1 MSRAPAA
8 ERAVALVRVAALPVI
23 LVGEQ
28 LVSHPELGGEVF
40 DWLLA
45 AGSCYALLTLI
56 AAERGWWRGLPRW
69 VNPAIDV
76 ALLTSLTY
84 TSGGAFSQLRLA
96 FFVLPV
102 AAAFLMSARGTAIWS
117 ALAVVGY
124 LAVSLTHPATD
135 RGEDF
140 EFVLSGS
147 LYLAWMGVAA
157 VLLATIL
164 THRAARVKRLL
175 AEVLGAEERE
185 RKLLAEALHDE
196 TIQDLLAAGQDLD
209 EASGGDPVALRRARE
224 EVRRSVA
231 QLRTTIADLH
241 PFVLEHA
248 GLEAAL
254 RSLVDRRRQ
263 RGDLRWNL
271 HVERAA
277 VGPHDR
283 LVVSVAREL
292 IANAAKHASAGE
304 VNVRLRSSGREVL
317 VEVADDGPGLDRER
331 AGGAVAEGHVGLAS
345 CAERVQAAGGRLEL
359 IDRPGGGTLVRVR
372 LPSGVSSAS

>member
-1 MSRAPAA
+1 
-8 ERAVALVRVAALPVI
+8 
-23 LVGEQ
+23 
-28 LVSHPELGGEVF
+28 
-40 DWLLA
+40 
-45 AGSCYALLTLI
+45 
-56 AAERGWWRGLPRW
+56 
-69 VNPAIDV
+69 
-76 ALLTSLTY
+76 
-84 TSGGAFSQLRLA
+84 
-96 FFVLPV
+96 
-102 AAAFLMSARGTAIWS
+102 
-117 ALAVVGY
+117 
-124 LAVSLTHPATD
+124 VSLTHPATD

-157 VLLATIL
+157 VLLARIL
-164 THRAARVKRLL
+164 THRAARVRRLL

-292 IANAAKHASAGE
+292 IANAAKHAGAGE

-331 AGGAVAEGHVGLAS
+331 AAGAVAEGHVGLAS

-372 LPSGVSSAS
+372 LPSAVPSAS

>member
-1 MSRAPAA
+1 M
-8 ERAVALVRVAALPVI
+8 
-23 LVGEQ
+23 
-28 LVSHPELGGEVF
+28 
-40 DWLLA
+40 
-45 AGSCYALLTLI
+45 
-56 AAERGWWRGLPRW
+56 
-69 VNPAIDV
+69 
-76 ALLTSLTY
+76 
-84 TSGGAFSQLRLA
+84 
-96 FFVLPV
+96 
-102 AAAFLMSARGTAIWS
+102 
-117 ALAVVGY
+117 
-124 LAVSLTHPATD
+124 
-135 RGEDF
+135 
-140 EFVLSGS
+140 
-147 LYLAWMGVAA
+147 
-157 VLLATIL
+157 
-164 THRAARVKRLL
+164 
-175 AEVLGAEERE
+175 LGAEERE

-271 HVERAA
+271 HVEQAA

-292 IANAAKHASAGE
+292 IANAAKHAGAGE
-304 VNVRLRSSGREVL
+304 VNVRLRSSGREIL

-372 LPSGVSSAS
+372 LPSAVPSAS